1 MNNTT
6 ATAPLKLACIQANT
20 GNDLWANLATITG
33 MIREAAVNNAK
44 FVLTPEYTLM
54 MDGSGRVMR
63 EQALPVDGG
72 EPLAQLRALAKEL
85 GIWLLIGSLT
95 LRTDCTDDK
104 EGDRIANRSF
114 LINDTGDIVSTYD
127 KIHMFDVTLPDGKVI
142 RESSAY
148 RPGDKAVV
156 TETPWGK
163 LGMTVCYDLRFPG
176 LFRSLAQ
183 AGAQMITVPSSFQRQ
198 TGKAHWHV
206 LLQAR
211 AIENGCFIIA
221 PAMCGDHAGN
231 RQTFGHSLVVNPW
244 GEVVADGGEAPGI
257 SYADIDVARVG
268 KVRGMIP
275 SLRHDRAFSHS

>member
-1 MNNTT
+1 MHNVGMTT
-6 ATAPLKLACIQANT
+6 LKLACIQVNT
-20 GNDLWANLATITG
+20 GNDLAANLATVTA
-33 MIREAAVNNAK
+33 MVREAAANGAT

-63 EQALPVDGG
+63 ENALPADGG
-72 EPLAQLRALAKEL
+72 AQLTQLRALANEL
-85 GIWLLIGSLT
+85 GVWLLIGSLT
-95 LRTDCTDDK
+95 LKT
-104 EGDRIANRSF
+104 EEERIANRSF
-114 LINDTGDIVSTYD
+114 LINGSGEIVAHYD
-127 KIHMFDVTLPDGKVI
+127 KIHMFDCTLPDGKVI

-163 LGMTVCYDLRFPG
+163 LGMTICYDLRFPA
-176 LFRSLAQ
+176 LFRALAQ
-183 AGAQMITVPSSFQRQ
+183 AGAQIITVPSSFQRQ
-198 TGKAHWHV
+198 TGKAHWHA

-221 PAMCGDHAGN
+221 PAMCGEHAGN

-244 GEVVADGGEAPGI
+244 GEIVADGGEAPGI
-257 SYADIDVARVG
+257 TYAEIDVTRVA

-275 SLRHDRAFSHS
+275 SLTHDRIFAS

>member
-1 MNNTT
+1 MTT
-6 ATAPLKLACIQANT
+6 LKLACIQANT
-20 GNDLWANLATITG
+20 GNDLLANLATVTA
-33 MIREAAVNNAK
+33 MVREAAVNGAK

-63 EQALPVDGG
+63 EQALPADGG
-72 EPLAQLRALAKEL
+72 EPLTQLRALAKEL

-95 LRTDCTDDK
+95 LRTD
-104 EGDRIANRSF
+104 EERIANRSF
-114 LINDTGDIVSTYD
+114 LINDSGEVVANYD

-148 RPGDKAVV
+148 RPGNKTVV
-156 TETPWGK
+156 AETPWGK
-163 LGMTVCYDLRFPG
+163 LGMTICYDLRFPG
-176 LFRSLAQ
+176 LFRTLAQ
-183 AGAQMITVPSSFQRQ
+183 AGAQIITVPSSFQRQ

-211 AIENGCFIIA
+211 AIENGCFIVA

-244 GEVVADGGEAPGI
+244 GEVVADGGEGPGI
-257 SYADIDVARVG
+257 TYAEIDVARVA

-275 SLRHDRAFSHS
+275 SLTHDRGYEKP